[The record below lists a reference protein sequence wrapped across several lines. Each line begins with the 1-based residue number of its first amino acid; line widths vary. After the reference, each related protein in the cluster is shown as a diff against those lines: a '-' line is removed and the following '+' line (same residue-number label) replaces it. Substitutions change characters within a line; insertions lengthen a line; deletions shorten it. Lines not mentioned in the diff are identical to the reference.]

1 MKNIT
6 LSFLWLIASLINYVA
21 CYNYFRNGDPFWT
34 VSAILGLG
42 GSVVSAIYLGKHL
55 KNNG

>member
-6 LSFLWLIASLINYVA
+6 LSFLWFIASLINYVN
-21 CYNYFRNGDPFWT
+21 CYGYVREGDPFWT
-34 VSAILGLG
+34 VSALLGLG
-42 GSVVSAIYLGKHL
+42 GSVVSAVYLGRHL